1 MAASQPREPLFRASG
16 SRQVI
21 FPAALRR
28 RVNFLRGLDFAVP
41 APRRCCRRGAAALRE
56 GTHSSPSRPSRGEDG
71 IFVGHAHRRLE
82 VAHYGTR
89 PATHASCALPAQ
101 RRCYQDFD
109 SMAAHSDDKLLGPPC
124 CCRSVRARHCCCR
137 WTAVSNPLPRRA
149 RTPQSRRSTRAR
161 RLGSEHTMCTALTD
175 PLPALPARADGTQAG
190 E

>member
-1 MAASQPREPLFRASG
+1 MTCHPHKPRSPGMATKWYGRSFGGFIDVIMPRWGQHSRCICACRRQFFRTGADCIPSLSSPWSSCQERSQAMAASQPREPLFRASG

-71 IFVGHAHRRLE
+71 IFVGHNTRKLE
-82 VAHYGTR
+82 GHNNGTR

-101 RRCYQDFD
+101 SLCYQDFT
-109 SMAAHSDDKLLGPPC
+109 SMAA
-124 CCRSVRARHCCCR
+124 
-137 WTAVSNPLPRRA
+137 NP
-149 RTPQSRRSTRAR
+149 
-161 RLGSEHTMCTALTD
+161 D
-175 PLPALPARADGTQAG
+175 Y
-190 E
+190 

>member
-28 RVNFLRGLDFAVP
+28 RVNFLRGLDFAAP
-41 APRRCCRRGAAALRE
+41 APRRCCRRGAAAARE

-71 IFVGHAHRRLE
+71 IFVGHVMRPLPS
-82 VAHYGTR
+82 VVYGTR

-109 SMAAHSDDKLLGPPC
+109 SMAANPDDKLLGPPC